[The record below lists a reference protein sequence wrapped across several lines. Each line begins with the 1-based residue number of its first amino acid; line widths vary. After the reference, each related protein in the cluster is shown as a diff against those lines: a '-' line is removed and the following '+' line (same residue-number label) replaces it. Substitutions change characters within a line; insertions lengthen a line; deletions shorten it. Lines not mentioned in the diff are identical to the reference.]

1 MKDSF
6 ENYYAHQAGHGMPV
20 FTGARYQRG
29 YGLGHVVKGLFRS
42 AVPLLKKAGSRALKS
57 GMETVVSGILSP
69 KAKPRVRIAV
79 RQGKS
84 TGWTGKRKQVAAQ
97 QGSVTTKRKRV
108 ATPRTRKA
116 RLAAANFKGFSPIQ
130 SGSGKRSKKKMK
142 RVVRMKDIFYK

>member
-6 ENYYAHQAGHGMPV
+6 EDYYAHQAGRGMPV
-20 FTGARYQRG
+20 FSGARYQRG

-42 AVPLLKKAGSRALKS
+42 AVPLLKKAGTQALKS
-57 GMETVVSGILSP
+57 GVETVVSGILPP

-79 RQGKS
+79 REGNR
-84 TGWTGKRKQVAAQ
+84 TGWTAKRKRVAAKQ
-97 QGSVTTKRKRV
+97 ERVTTKRKRV
-108 ATPRTRKA
+108 TSPNARKA
-116 RLAAANFKGFSPIQ
+116 GLASANFKGFSPIQ

>member
-20 FTGARYQRG
+20 FSGARYQRG
-29 YGLGHVVKGLFRS
+29 YGLGHIVKGLFRS

-69 KAKPRVRIAV
+69 KSKPRVRIAV

-84 TGWTGKRKQVAAQ
+84 TGWIG
-97 QGSVTTKRKRV
+97 KRKRV
-108 ATPRTRKA
+108 AAKQRTSKRVTTPGTRKD
-116 RLAAANFKGFSPIQ
+116 RLAATNFKGFSPIQ
-130 SGSGKRSKKKMK
+130 SGSGKRRSKKKMK